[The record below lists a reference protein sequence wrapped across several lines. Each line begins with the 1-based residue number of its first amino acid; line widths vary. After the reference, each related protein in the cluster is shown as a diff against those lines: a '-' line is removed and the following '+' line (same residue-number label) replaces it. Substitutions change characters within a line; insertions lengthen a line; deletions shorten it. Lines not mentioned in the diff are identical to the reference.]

1 MKIIADLHI
10 HGRYSRATSKKL
22 DIESLEKYARI
33 KGIDLMGTGDFTH
46 PEWIQE
52 LRKELTENGS
62 GILKTKTGFNFILQT
77 EVSLIY
83 TQAEKGR
90 RVHIILLAPNFE
102 TVDKITNY
110 FKSKGRVDY
119 DGRPI
124 FKISCIQ
131 IVKDMRLIS
140 KKIEIIPAHIW
151 TPWFGL
157 LGSKSGFDSVEE
169 AFGDQ
174 AQYIHAL
181 ETGLSSDPEMN
192 WRLSSLDRYTLVSNS
207 DLHSFWPWR
216 IGREA
221 NIFNLTELSYD
232 ELINAIKNKK
242 VSTIEVD
249 PGYGKYHFDGHRNCK
264 VSMSPEETKKN
275 NNLCPVCGKP
285 LVIGVLNRVEEL
297 ADRPKGFIPE
307 NAQKFFKLM
316 PLSEIISMVKGWKF
330 STKKNI
336 NEYYRI
342 VSGGRTEYYIL
353 LNASEEELLA
363 LTEKDIVE
371 NILKNRKGDIEVK
384 PGYDGEYGIPV
395 YGNVK
400 EK

>member
-1 MKIIADLHI
+1 M
-10 HGRYSRATSKKL
+10 
-22 DIESLEKYARI
+22 
-33 KGIDLMGTGDFTH
+33 
-46 PEWIQE
+46 
-52 LRKELTENGS
+52 
-62 GILKTKTGFNFILQT
+62 
-77 EVSLIY
+77 
-83 TQAEKGR
+83 
-90 RVHIILLAPNFE
+90 
-102 TVDKITNY
+102 
-110 FKSKGRVDY
+110 
-119 DGRPI
+119 
-124 FKISCIQ
+124 
-131 IVKDMRLIS
+131 
-140 KKIEIIPAHIW
+140 
-151 TPWFGL
+151 
-157 LGSKSGFDSVEE
+157 
-169 AFGDQ
+169 
-174 AQYIHAL
+174 